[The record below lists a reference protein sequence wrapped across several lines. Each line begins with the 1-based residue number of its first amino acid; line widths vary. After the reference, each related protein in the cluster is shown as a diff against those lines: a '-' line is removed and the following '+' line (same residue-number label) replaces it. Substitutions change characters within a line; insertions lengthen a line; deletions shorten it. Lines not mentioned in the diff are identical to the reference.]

1 MILVSLWTQTEFGVI
16 YKIIQIYERYDGANI
31 IGKLN
36 NTELFLK
43 LFHIQSKEFGNNK
56 CYGETTQ
63 LEKWHGK
70 VRFHLTLERRWK
82 TQVWMPLIK
91 QLIPFVKG
99 RLNFSS
105 KTTTAAKVPLTE
117 SLLDNWLKNNHI
129 IVDKIYYLRS
139 LFVSFFFFFTNFS
152 FQIYF
157 STAENRKTFCGNALN
172 LDLIE

>member
-1 MILVSLWTQTEFGVI
+1 MVSLRTQTEFGVI
-16 YKIIQIYERYDGANI
+16 FKIVQIYERYDGANI

-36 NTELFLK
+36 NTELSLK

-63 LEKWHGK
+63 LEKWQSEISPDISK
-70 VRFHLTLERRWK
+70 EMEDSRLNATDK
-82 TQVWMPLIK
+82 PT
-91 QLIPFVKG
+91 IPFVKG

-117 SLLDNWLKNNHI
+117 SLLDNWLKNDHI
-129 IVDKIYYLRS
+129 TIDKIYHLRS
-139 LFVSFFFFFTNFS
+139 LFVSFFFTNFS

-157 STAENRKTFCGNALN
+157 STAENRKTFCGNALKVR
-172 LDLIE
+172 LD